1 MYAISFAQFFY
12 SIPSNFVIKFIL
24 LLVISVILKH
34 PNGDF
39 WYLQKLGISFSGPPF
54 LSRY

>member
-12 SIPSNFVIKFIL
+12 SIPYNFVIKFIL

-34 PNGDF
+34 SNGDF
-39 WYLQKLGISFSGPPF
+39 WYLQKLGMTFSGPPF
-54 LSRY
+54 

>member
-24 LLVISVILKH
+24 LLVIYVILKH

-39 WYLQKLGISFSGPPF
+39 WYLQKLGMSFSGPPF
-54 LSRY
+54 